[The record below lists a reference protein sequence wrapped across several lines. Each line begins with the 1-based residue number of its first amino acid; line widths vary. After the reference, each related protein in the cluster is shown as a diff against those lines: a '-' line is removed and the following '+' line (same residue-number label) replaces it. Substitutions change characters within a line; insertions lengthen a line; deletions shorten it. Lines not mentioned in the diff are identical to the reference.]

1 MRISVVSDGIN
12 WAVDAIKNDY
22 CKNTR
27 HEISNDA
34 DLSWIVS
41 WQALSHN
48 AGKKNIVGHLHH
60 VDRARVSG
68 YNFGLINSCKACIV
82 PNKITESFIQKIVN
96 VPVKRLPYWVLSN
109 FTHPVQDRSRIE
121 KIRGDGSKIIIGSF
135 QKDTETLTQLPK
147 LVKGPDT
154 FVNIIK
160 KINKIHPVKVV
171 LSGFE
176 RGFVISKLMELG
188 VEYEYYERDGD
199 ISDLYESLDW
209 YFITSRDEG
218 GPQSALEAAYKN
230 VNLLSTNV
238 GICPE
243 ILHNDCI
250 CETEDDFVSKSL
262 SGLNRRAQNF
272 SSIQKYKAD
281 VLIPQYDDFFEGL
294 VH

>member
-1 MRISVVSDGIN
+1 MKINVVSDGIN

-22 CKNTR
+22 CNNTR
-27 HEISNDA
+27 HKISTDC

-41 WQALSHN
+41 WQALAHN

-60 VDRARVSG
+60 VDRKRVSE

-82 PNKITESFIQKIVN
+82 PNKITENFLQKIVN
-96 VPVKRLPYWVLSN
+96 VPIKRLPYWVLSS
-109 FTHPVQDRSRIE
+109 FTRPVIDKTRIQR
-121 KIRGDGSKIIIGSF
+121 IRGDGSKVIIGSF
-135 QKDTETLTQLPK
+135 QKDTETVTQQPK

-154 FVNIIK
+154 FINVIK
-160 KINKIHPVKVV
+160 KINQMTPVKVV

-176 RGFVISKLMELG
+176 RGFVIKKLQELNI
-188 VEYEYYERDGD
+188 EYEYFERDKD

-218 GPQSALEAAYKN
+218 GPQAALEASYKK
-230 VNLLSTNV
+230 VNILSTNV

-250 CETEDDFVSKSL
+250 CESEDDFLKKFVSS
-262 SGLNRRAQNF
+262 NDYRMQNF
-272 SSIQKYKAD
+272 SSIQKYRAD
-281 VLIPQYDDFFEGL
+281 VIIPEYDNYFEEL
-294 VH
+294 VN